1 MVQANVDKIIDF
13 VKTKKQVSLPEIS
26 KSLGIPKE
34 DVQKS
39 LGYLEEDGVLKIDY
53 KFTTPF
59 VTFLK
64 EPFSHPDVPSM
75 KLEEPK
81 MPQPPSL
88 NGNGLQPPMPGFSLN
103 EPNALNAPPRL
114 QAPNP
119 FEFQP
124 EQSTQPTLLQMPPEV
139 KEEIKESK
147 LLITD
152 MNPLEVNPSFDL
164 NAPLPEHVD
173 DKPISISSMKPVL
186 GYNDEYKELSE
197 AKYPEYVSSD
207 LDKLDFM
214 IDEAN
219 KKIVNY
225 QYKGLN
231 VVYREIYNF
240 YRDAELSPNERYLM
254 GNKVNELFQRM
265 KRIYLLEKTV

>member
-1 MVQANVDKIIDF
+1 MVQANVDKIIEF

-26 KSLGIPKE
+26 KALGIPKE

-53 KFTTPF
+53 KFTTPY
-59 VTFLK
+59 VTYLK
-64 EPFSHPDVPSM
+64 DTFSQPSIPSI

-81 MPQPPSL
+81 EKPTA
-88 NGNGLQPPMPGFSLN
+88 GNALQPPAPGFFLS
-103 EPNALNAPPRL
+103 EPSF
-114 QAPNP
+114 QQKTNP
-119 FEFQP
+119 FEV
-124 EQSTQPTLLQMPPEV
+124 STEKITEKSTEPQIPLMQMPG
-139 KEEIKESK
+139 EIKEELK
-147 LLITD
+147 ETRPAIPD
-152 MNPLEVNPSFDL
+152 INPMDPNMSFDM
-164 NAPLPEHVD
+164 NAPLPEHAD
-173 DKPISISSMKPVL
+173 PKPVL
-186 GYNDEYKELSE
+186 KPVLAYNDEFKETTELNF
-197 AKYPEYVSSD
+197 PEYVSTD

-219 KKIVNY
+219 KKISNY

-231 VVYREIYNF
+231 ATYREIYNL
-240 YRDAELSPNERYLM
+240 YKDAELSPNERYLM